1 MGVPVLTT
9 ANIIQTHAKHAKFQ
23 TSISANVTQKHK
35 IDSTGCNVPK
45 CIHYSNV

>member
-23 TSISANVTQKHK
+23 TSISANVTQKEHNG
-35 IDSTGCNVPK
+35 TGYNIPK
-45 CIHYSNV
+45 CIHYLNV